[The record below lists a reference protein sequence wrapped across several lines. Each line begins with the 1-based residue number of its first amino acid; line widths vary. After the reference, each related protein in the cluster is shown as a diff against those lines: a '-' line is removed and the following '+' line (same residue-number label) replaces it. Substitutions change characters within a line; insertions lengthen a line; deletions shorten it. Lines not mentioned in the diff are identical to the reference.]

1 MHTKLKFAILAAFS
15 AAAFAAAPV
24 HAAYSVYSDPDCG
37 PKVESSA
44 WFIDYSGTMQE
55 KLREPEEKSYPDW
68 AKGKEKEYDALY
80 DYRKVVLA
88 KNLLLK
94 HPQDAPDRGRDP
106 GRRRHHG
113 ASYAPRRL

>member
-55 KLREPEEKSYPDW
+55 KRLFGNYRANDTYRE
-68 AKGKEKEYDALY
+68 
-80 DYRKVVLA
+80 V
-88 KNLLLK
+88 
-94 HPQDAPDRGRDP
+94 AP
-106 GRRRHHG
+106 
-113 ASYAPRRL
+113 S